1 MFASIMAS
9 PLYRVGAAVLWAKR
23 QTTRIYGHGIRVI
36 LTFESVVQDA
46 RCV

>member
-1 MFASIMAS
+1 MFATIMAS
-9 PLYRVGAAVLWAKR
+9 PLYRVGAAVPWGKR
-23 QTTRIYGHGIRVI
+23 QSTRIYGHGIRVI